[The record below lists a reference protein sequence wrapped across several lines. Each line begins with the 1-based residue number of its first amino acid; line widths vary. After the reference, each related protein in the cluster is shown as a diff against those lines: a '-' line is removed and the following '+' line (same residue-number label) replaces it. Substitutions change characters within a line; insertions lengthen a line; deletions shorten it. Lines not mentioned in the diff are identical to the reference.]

1 MTLAPTGT
9 DSGTIQPETNLS
21 GGDTGQG
28 ASQSQNALEVA
39 FSIIASCAFVFNLAF
54 CVVLLKK
61 RAMLKKPHN
70 SLLFNLALTDLLTGA
85 FLILT
90 PGYVSDKPLFP
101 IADGFG
107 GHLFC
112 ALLGNRYLLF
122 LVAKESVFLVTCL
135 AVERWYCVMRP
146 MEYKKHFGRKRL
158 LIYIVVSWIASCA
171 LQSHKFLEQKLS
183 GNKCV
188 PVDVP
193 YGREGAQAFISVKS
207 VSTFVI
213 PCFVTWLTFAHIKFR
228 APVYLN
234 DKSSH
239 SERRE
244 RQQKLVLRM
253 CALTAFVVTLCW
265 LPAQLSYTLTP
276 FGITRVSSPFHKAFN
291 VVSLVNSCIN
301 PFIYWYYHREYRE
314 EFIRLF
320 CFCKLAK
327 KVVIVKQQDVSP
339 STSKS

>member
-1 MTLAPTGT
+1 MNSAIHRLKNQAQINHCSTEA
-9 DSGTIQPETNLS
+9 I
-21 GGDTGQG
+21 
-28 ASQSQNALEVA
+28 
-39 FSIIASCAFVFNLAF
+39 
-54 CVVLLKK
+54 VLLILI
-61 RAMLKKPHN
+61 RR
-70 SLLFNLALTDLLTGA
+70 DLYLVDIPVQRLNNPELIFFLTGA

-107 GHLFC
+107 GQLFC

-234 DKSSH
+234 DKSSQ

-244 RQQKLVLRM
+244 RQQKLVLHM

-276 FGITRVSSPFHKAFN
+276 FGITSVSSPFHKVFN

-301 PFIYWYYHREYRE
+301 PFIYWYYHREFRE

-327 KVVIVKQQDVSP
+327 KVIIGKQQEVSL
-339 STSKS
+339 STSKSWIFVKNWN